1 MKVHEF
7 AACIGVPASKIRYYD
22 RNGVISGKRTG
33 ENNYREYDIKDA
45 LDIYNALMFRSFDM
59 SVSQAAEINCDCRL
73 EDVNNWLSGHIA
85 EVEQQIALEQM
96 RLARLQQMKA
106 YFTDIKEGQTRVET
120 FKLQK
125 NYQVWTLGTGKK
137 PDAETIRAA
146 KTLAEC
152 LPFSYVALKIP
163 EESLFEDTCYQVQA
177 GLGILEE
184 NRIKC
189 GIDLERVAFET
200 AGAER
205 LTIWLEKEN
214 PFLLTRQDLEPI
226 FKEAARQGVELFG
239 DAVGRMYLGY
249 TTGGRRVHCFALG
262 ICFRNHSRGT

>member
-7 AACIGVPASKIRYYD
+7 SARLGIPASKIRYYD
-22 RNGVISGKRTG
+22 RNGVISGKRQEG
-33 ENNYREYDIKDA
+33 NNYREYDMMDA

-59 SVSQAAEINCDCRL
+59 SVSQAAGINSECCLKDIN
-73 EDVNNWLSGHIA
+73 DWLLQRIL
-85 EVEQQIALEQM
+85 EVERQIALEQM
-96 RLARLQQMKA
+96 RLERLQQMKE
-106 YFTDIKEGQTRVET
+106 YFMGIKEGQTRVET

-125 NYQVWTLGTGKK
+125 NYEVWTFGTKEK
-137 PDAETIRAA
+137 PDAKTARIAE
-146 KTLAEC
+146 TLAEH

-163 EESLFEDTCYQVQA
+163 EESLFMDICYDVQA

-184 NRIKC
+184 NRVKC
-189 GIDLERVAFET
+189 SIDMQGAGFEI

-214 PFLLTRQDLEPI
+214 PFHLTRSDLEPI
-226 FKEAARQGVELFG
+226 FQEARTKGVELFG

-249 TTGGRRVHCFALG
+249 TRNGRRVHCFALG
-262 ICFRNHSRGT
+262 ICFR

>member
-7 AACIGVPASKIRYYD
+7 STRLGIPASKIRYYD
-22 RNGVISGKRTG
+22 RNGVISGKRLE
-33 ENNYREYDIKDA
+33 ENNYREYNMIDA

-59 SVSQAAEINCDCRL
+59 SVSQAAKSNSDCRL
-73 EDVNNWLSGHIA
+73 KDVNDWLSQHIL
-85 EVEQQIALEQM
+85 EVERQIALEQM
-96 RLARLQQMKA
+96 RLERLHQMKA
-106 YFTDIKEGQTRVET
+106 YFTDIREGQTRVET

-125 NYQVWTLGTGKK
+125 NYEVWTFGTGQK
-137 PDAETIRAA
+137 PDKKTARLAA
-146 KTLAEC
+146 VLAEH

-163 EESLFEDTCYQVQA
+163 EKSLFEDRSYKVQG

-189 GIDLERVAFET
+189 GIDMQGAAFEI

-214 PFLLTRQDLEPI
+214 PFLLTRADLKPI
-226 FKEAARQGVELFG
+226 FEEARTRGLELFG

-249 TTGGRRVHCFALG
+249 TVDGRRVHCFALG
-262 ICFRNHSRGT
+262 ICFR